1 MLGLPQPFRSSGR
14 TAPPHPG
21 TVAAPVAGIVPD
33 TPPSVAAVTFYR
45 QANPM
50 STLWRSFAP
59 DTLAVREDQ
68 RTIIGVAV
76 PFNTPTEVA
85 DYGESYREQ
94 FAAGAFARTIAERGP
109 SRVKLLLQHDDRR
122 LPIGRAV
129 ALTETPTG
137 LLAELAVSRT
147 PDGDMALEL
156 ARDGTLDGLS
166 IGFQPVAQTRS
177 GDLVTRTEVKLREI
191 SLTGFPA
198 YDTARV
204 QAIRSKSAAPD
215 PHAQSLAIAR
225 GVLALAHLSRTDTT
239 MTTTDDIL
247 AGVIARRDNLAADL
261 QHRLDSGDPVDTAWI
276 TRTADDL
283 DDLNKAISD
292 RQEAAVRDERAAAM
306 NRRFIAAGG
315 RVSVTHEARTYAPAA
330 ERSPDAPDFLRDLYR
345 AQVLQDPDA
354 GGRLARHGQEVQ
366 VDTPELYNRAVNS
379 GGAGAF
385 VPPQYL
391 TSAWAEYVRAGRPTA
406 NLATQLPLP
415 EEGMVVNVPRVTTA
429 TATGVQ
435 EAEGDTLA
443 NADLDET
450 TLAIPVRTI
459 GGYTDI
465 TRQAI
470 ERGQLFE
477 SVVMGDLAA
486 DYAAKLDAQVLN
498 GTGADGQHLGILNTV
513 GINAVTYTDA
523 SPTLVE
529 LWPKM
534 ASAVG
539 QVVSQRFSGPTA
551 AILHPNTWAWML
563 STLDANGRPLVTSGA
578 NGPNNAAAI
587 STVPQYEGTAGTLMG
602 LPVVLDGNL
611 PTNLGAGTNE
621 TRIIFA
627 DMRDALLIEDA
638 NPVQARF
645 DSPGSA
651 SLKVRLV
658 IYGYSAF
665 TAGRLPKAVSV
676 ISGTGLITPA
686 L

>member
-21 TVAAPVAGIVPD
+21 TVAAPVAGIVPES
-33 TPPSVAAVTFYR
+33 PPSVAAVTFYR

-50 STLWRSFAP
+50 SVLWRSFAP

-85 DYGESYREQ
+85 DYGDTYREQ

-109 SRVKLLLQHDDRR
+109 NRVKLLLQHDDRR

-129 ALTETPTG
+129 ALTETPSG

-204 QAIRSKSAAPD
+204 QAIRSKAAAPD

-225 GVLALAHLSRTDTT
+225 GVLALAHYSRTDTT
-239 MTTTDDIL
+239 MTSDNVL
-247 AGVIARRDNLAADL
+247 VGVIARRDAIAADL
-261 QHRLDSGDPVDTAWI
+261 QHRLDSGDRVDPDWI
-276 TRTADDL
+276 TRTADEL

-306 NRRFIAAGG
+306 HRQFTPVQS
-315 RVSVTHEARTYAPAA
+315 RVSVTGEARTYAPAG
-330 ERSPDAPDFLRDLYR
+330 ERSPDAPDFLRDLFA
-345 AQVLQDPDA
+345 AQVLQDPEA
-354 GGRLARHGQEVQ
+354 GARLARHGREVQ
-366 VDTPELYNRAVNS
+366 AETPALYERAVNS
-379 GGAGAF
+379 GGAGSF
-385 VPPQYL
+385 VPPEYL
-391 TSAWAEYVRAGRPTA
+391 VSAWAEYVRAGRPTA

-415 EEGMVVNVPRVTTA
+415 EEGMVVNVPQVTTA

-435 EAEGDTLA
+435 VAEGDTLA
-443 NADLDET
+443 NQDLDT
-450 TLAIPVRTI
+450 DTLPIPVRTI
-459 GGYTDI
+459 GGYVDL

-611 PTNLGAGTNE
+611 PTNLGVGGNE
-621 TRIIFA
+621 TRIIIA
-627 DMRDALLIEDA
+627 DMRDALLIEDP

-665 TAGRLPKAVSV
+665 TAARLPKAVSV
-676 ISGTGLITPA
+676 IAGTGLITPA